1 MAEGARRAGWECRV
15 LPMADGGEG
24 TLDAFGGLNRIS
36 TVRAANGGDV
46 AAGWRMDDSGLAVI
60 EMAAAAGLQQA
71 GGREGNDPVHATT
84 AGVGDLIVEALD
96 ARATRVVLG
105 LGGSATTDGGWGAVQ
120 VLESYAP
127 LAGPD
132 AWYSVV
138 VAHDVFTSF
147 TAAVPVFG
155 PQKGASADQ
164 VRILTR
170 RLEELQERY
179 LARYGVD

>member
-1 MAEGARRAGWECRV
+1 M
-15 LPMADGGEG
+15 
-24 TLDAFGGLNRIS
+24 
-36 TVRAANGGDV
+36 
-46 AAGWRMDDSGLAVI
+46 
-60 EMAAAAGLQQA
+60 
-71 GGREGNDPVHATT
+71 HATT
-84 AGVGDLIVEALD
+84 AGVGDLIAEALD

-170 RLEELQERY
+170 RLEELQERTW
-179 LARYGVD
+179 LGTALIFPTCRVRAQPVGWPVDS